1 MDLLRNLK
9 FMGLDGMPLRV
20 LRELANV
27 IASWLSL

>member
-9 FMGLDGMPLRV
+9 FMGLDGVLLRV